1 MVEQVQI
8 PHSVVEGKEPLPG
21 EVVVGGLAVNLLD
34 FRLYSKGYD
43 GVVIRL
49 NGRVEIEDDLETDA
63 RVYLP
68 WVKAVTGAVLQYT
81 SSSKL
86 SFNPSTGQLS
96 ATSFAGSGAD
106 LTDLTKEQIVDALE
120 FEPIMP
126 IDYLLAPDATDLPT
140 VIELANSLKRAFKYY
155 GL

>member
-34 FRLYSKGYD
+34 FRLYTKGYN

-49 NGRVEIEDDLETDA
+49 SGRVEIEDDLETNA
-63 RVYLP
+63 TVYLP
-68 WVKAVTGAVLQYT
+68 WVKTVSGNVLQYT
-81 SSSKL
+81 SSEKL

-106 LTDLTKEQIVDALE
+106 LTDLKKSRLSTRSGS
-120 FEPIMP
+120 
-126 IDYLLAPDATDLPT
+126 AP
-140 VIELANSLKRAFKYY
+140 
-155 GL
+155 